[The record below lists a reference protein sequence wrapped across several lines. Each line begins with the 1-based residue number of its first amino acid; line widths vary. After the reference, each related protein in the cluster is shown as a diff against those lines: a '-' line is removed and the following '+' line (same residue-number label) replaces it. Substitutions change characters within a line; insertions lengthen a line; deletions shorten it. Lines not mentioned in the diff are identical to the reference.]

1 LPVNHAGR
9 WLWVSA
15 APHLLTKPFSLIMKN
30 LKITQ
35 DCAVKGEHTPAGTIL
50 ENVDNQLAAD
60 LIGSGRAVIATNE
73 ELENRD
79 PAPENRDPKA
89 AKKAKET
96 E

>member
-1 LPVNHAGR
+1 
-9 WLWVSA
+9 
-15 APHLLTKPFSLIMKN
+15 MKN

-60 LIGSGRAVIATNE
+60 LIMSGRATIATE
-73 ELENRD
+73 DEIENRD

-89 AKKAKET
+89 GGKKPKGEPT

>member
-1 LPVNHAGR
+1 
-9 WLWVSA
+9 
-15 APHLLTKPFSLIMKN
+15 MKN

-35 DCAVKGEHTPAGTIL
+35 DCAIKGEHTPAGTIL

-60 LIGSGRAVIATNE
+60 LIMSGRATIATE
-73 ELENRD
+73 DEIENRD

-89 AKKAKET
+89 GGKKAKET

>member
-1 LPVNHAGR
+1 
-9 WLWVSA
+9 
-15 APHLLTKPFSLIMKN
+15 MKN

-60 LIGSGRAVIATNE
+60 LIMSGRATIATNE
-73 ELENRD
+73 EFENRD

-89 AKKAKET
+89 GRKKAKET